1 MRRAVLTGILLAAGA
16 ASAQQ
21 TNVQTATPPP
31 PAPRNG
37 LLVELKMGTLIP
49 RISDEPGLTG
59 DPYGEVFHNS
69 SMLYGGGEIDYLAW
83 RGYGAIGVGFSVG
96 YTEKYAPATVVST
109 GAPSSEKTA
118 LILFPLRLSVLY
130 RWDVSWSRYHVPLVP
145 YFKLALLSTPWR
157 STKGGDT
164 EVFIDNAGNR
174 LEGKGLKWG
183 YGFTVGVAFILDV
196 LSDRMAKDL
205 TNDTGIRHSYIFAE
219 FNDDHSDDF
228 GKVGL
233 NLSARWFTFGLG
245 FEF

>member
-1 MRRAVLTGILLAAGA
+1 MRRTLLPVILLTSAL
-16 ASAQQ
+16 ASAQ
-21 TNVQTATPPP
+21 TTVVRAPPP
-31 PAPRNG
+31 PPPEPANG

-49 RISDEPGLTG
+49 RIADEPGLSG

-69 SMLYGGGEIDYLAW
+69 SMIYGGGEIDYLAW
-83 RGYGAIGVGFSVG
+83 RGYGALGVGFSIG

-109 GAPSSEKTA
+109 NQPSTEKTA

-130 RWDVSWSRYHVPLVP
+130 RWDVTWTRWGVPLVP

-157 STKGGDT
+157 VTKGGDT
-164 EVFIDNAGNR
+164 EIFIDNAGNR

-183 YGFTVGVAFILDV
+183 YGFTVGVAFVLDV
-196 LSDRMAKDL
+196 LSERMAKDL

-233 NLSARWFTFGLG
+233 NLSARYFTFGLG